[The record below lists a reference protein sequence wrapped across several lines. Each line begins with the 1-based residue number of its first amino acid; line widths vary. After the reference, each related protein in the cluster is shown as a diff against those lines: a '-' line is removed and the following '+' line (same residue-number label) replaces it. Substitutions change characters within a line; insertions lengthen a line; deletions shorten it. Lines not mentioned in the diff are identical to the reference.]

1 MRITA
6 KIKDCRLIVRV
17 KGSFGEK
24 FDSRAVDAFALT
36 YLRGFMRPKLVK
48 SNVIEYTGPMGIS
61 LYERLKRPITKRD
74 FLFIMEQVAVAV
86 QEICNHKLYLK
97 KLLLDIRYCY
107 INETTKEI
115 QMLYVPV
122 ETTFVQHDVNSFIDS
137 IIYRTIPA
145 GGEDADTVSRFVHFI
160 RSMKRFDPDT
170 VEEFIVKEDVSVVNT
185 IKKNI
190 AGQSGFMTSKQKS
203 YYDHYDR
210 KKNDDNDETALIDE
224 DATGLLEDNAT
235 GLLSEDATGLLGEDA
250 TGLLGEEETGLLA
263 DMRSDDGGET
273 CLLNF
278 DEDEGTALLDNSYH
292 VSFPTLCRLATSETI
307 SVNKPVFR
315 LGKERSYVDYFVTN
329 NNAVSRSHADIIT
342 RSNRYFV
349 IDLNSKNHTYINGQV
364 LAIQCETEIFNGD
377 TLRLG
382 NEDFVFRTDGGA
394 ESSACCPRCK
404 APVKAGALYCYNCG
418 KEL

>member
-17 KGSFGEK
+17 KGSFGER

-160 RSMKRFDPDT
+160 RSMKRFDPET
-170 VEEFIVKEDVSVVNT
+170 VEKFIVKEDVSVVNT

-203 YYDHYDR
+203 YYDHYDH
-210 KKNDDNDETALIDE
+210 KKSVDDTETALIDE
-224 DATGLLEDNAT
+224 E
-235 GLLSEDATGLLGEDA
+235 ATGLLGEDATALLEEDA
-250 TGLLGEEETGLLA
+250 TGLLGEEETGLLM
-263 DMRSDDGGET
+263 DMPPDDSGET
-273 CLLNF
+273 CLLDF
-278 DEDEGTALLDNSYH
+278 DDNDGTALLDDSYH
-292 VSFPTLCRLATSETI
+292 VTYPTLHRLTTGETI

-342 RSNRYFV
+342 RSDRYFV

-364 LAIQCETEIFNGD
+364 IAIQCETEIFNGD

-382 NEDFVFRTDGGA
+382 NEDFEFRTDGGT
-394 ESSACCPRCK
+394 EQSACCSRCR
-404 APVKAGALYCYNCG
+404 APAKAGAQYCSYCG
-418 KEL
+418 SKL